1 MSPRADDEARLI
13 DQAKRDPEAFGAL
26 YDRYVAQIY
35 RFASARL
42 RSPDAAEDVTSE
54 VFFKALRALPRYRST
69 GHPFSAWLYQIA
81 ANAIAD
87 HHRSHR
93 RPEAELDEAGEVA
106 MDGPGLEATVL
117 ARAEA
122 KRVWSAIAALPAQQR
137 TAMTLKYAED
147 LRLAEIGVI
156 MGKSEGAIKLLIH
169 RGTRSVRA
177 ALLVG
182 SERASAAGEERA
194 G

>member
-1 MSPRADDEARLI
+1 MSPRGDDDARLI

-26 YDRYVAQIY
+26 YDRYVTQIY
-35 RFASARL
+35 RFTSARL
-42 RSPDAAEDVTSE
+42 RSPEAAEDVTSE

-87 HHRSHR
+87 HHRGR
-93 RPEAELDEAGEVA
+93 RHPETDLEEAGQLA
-106 MDGPGLEATVL
+106 AGGPELEETVL

-122 KRVWSAIAALPAQQR
+122 RRVWAAIDALPEQQR

-147 LRLAEIGVI
+147 LRLAEIGMV

-182 SERASAAGEERA
+182 AERRPPVDEAQTR
-194 G
+194 

>member
-1 MSPRADDEARLI
+1 MSPRADDDARLI
-13 DQAKRDPEAFGAL
+13 DLAKRDPEAFGAL
-26 YDRYVAQIY
+26 YDRYVTQIY

-42 RSPDAAEDVTSE
+42 RNPAAAEDVTSE

-87 HHRSHR
+87 HHRGR
-93 RPEAELDEAGEVA
+93 RHPETDLEEAGQLAEG
-106 MDGPGLEATVL
+106 GPGLEDTVL

-122 KRVWSAIAALPAQQR
+122 KRVWVAIDALPEQQR
-137 TAMTLKYAED
+137 MAMTLKYAED
-147 LRLAEIGVI
+147 LRLAEIGII

-182 SERASAAGEERA
+182 QPGRPPIQEERSL
-194 G
+194 